1 MAELFGRA
9 DGCAHGRGGSMH
21 LLDVDKGFYGGWGI
35 VGGQL
40 PIATGLA
47 LALVRRGK
55 SQAVV
60 CELGDG
66 AINMGAWHESLNL
79 AALWDLPVV
88 FLVVNNGYGM
98 GTSVQRASAEPD
110 LYRRASAFRMHGERV
125 DGDDLEAVVEA
136 SDRLSSAAARQRE
149 PAVLEV
155 VTYRYRGHSVADAGL
170 ATAPRRRSRRSR
182 RTTRSP
188 HPGHAAR
195 ARLHRRRAGPRR
207 RRGRRPRRRGRRAS
221 PKPAPSPTRASW
233 RAASTRPAAA
243 GSSPHAPGQPVRRG
257 GARLQRRARLMSAVA
272 EATETQRM
280 TYREALRLA
289 MREELARDERVFI
302 MGEEVG
308 VFEGSYKV
316 TAGLMDEFGPERV
329 RDTPISEEG
338 FVGAAVGA
346 AMGGERPIVEIMTIN
361 FLLVAIDQVVNHAA
375 KVRTMF
381 GGEVGCPMV
390 IRTPN
395 GAGNQLTAQHSQ
407 SLEGWFAHTPGMKVV
422 APSNPAEAEG
432 LLKAAIRDDDPVLVV
447 ENLPIYKEKG
457 EVPLDPEFITPIGLA
472 NVAREGSDITL
483 VSHSFATVRAL
494 HVAEKLA
501 SEHGVNAEVVDLRSL
516 RPLDVETVAASVG
529 KTNHVVCVE
538 EGWPSYGVTAE
549 LAARIQKACFD
560 DLDAP
565 VERVGMAEVPLP
577 YAKNLETAALPGEA
591 RIEAAVLSTLGLAR

>member
-1 MAELFGRA
+1 M
-9 DGCAHGRGGSMH
+9 S
-21 LLDVDKGFYGGWGI
+21 
-35 VGGQL
+35 
-40 PIATGLA
+40 A
-47 LALVRRGK
+47 LA
-55 SQAVV
+55 
-60 CELGDG
+60 ETM
-66 AINMGAWHESLNL
+66 NTT
-79 AALWDLPVV
+79 
-88 FLVVNNGYGM
+88 
-98 GTSVQRASAEPD
+98 GTE
-110 LYRRASAFRMHGERV
+110 
-125 DGDDLEAVVEA
+125 
-136 SDRLSSAAARQRE
+136 
-149 PAVLEV
+149 
-155 VTYRYRGHSVADAGL
+155 
-170 ATAPRRRSRRSR
+170 
-182 RTTRSP
+182 
-188 HPGHAAR
+188 
-195 ARLHRRRAGPRR
+195 
-207 RRGRRPRRRGRRAS
+207 
-221 PKPAPSPTRASW
+221 
-233 RAASTRPAAA
+233 
-243 GSSPHAPGQPVRRG
+243 
-257 GARLQRRARLMSAVA
+257 
-272 EATETQRM
+272 RM

-289 MREELARDERVFI
+289 MREELSRDERVFI

-316 TAGLMDEFGPERV
+316 TAGLMSEFGPDRI

-407 SLEGWFAHTPGMKVV
+407 SLEAWFAHTPGLKVV
-422 APSNPAEAEG
+422 APATPAEAKG
-432 LLKAAIRDDDPVLVV
+432 LLKSAIRDDDPVLVV

-457 EVPLDPEFITPIGLA
+457 EVPLDPEYVTPIGRA
-472 NVAREGSDITL
+472 NVAREGTDITL
-483 VSHSFATVRAL
+483 VAHSFATVRAL
-494 HVAEKLA
+494 HTAERLA

-516 RPLDVETVAASVG
+516 RPLDVETVAASVS
-529 KTNHVVCVE
+529 KTNRVVCVE